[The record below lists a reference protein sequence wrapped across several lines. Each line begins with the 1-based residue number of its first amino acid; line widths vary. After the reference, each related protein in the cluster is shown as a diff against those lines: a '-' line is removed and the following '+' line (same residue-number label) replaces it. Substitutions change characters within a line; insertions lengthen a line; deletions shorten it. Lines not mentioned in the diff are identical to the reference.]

1 MAVSIDKITVENVGP
16 LREQTFELGPFNL
29 VYGQNETG
37 KTFLVEFILQ
47 SLFRHAA
54 NWQLRNI
61 TGRGKVTLT
70 GLEKKPTEFTPDSTR
85 KLEDYW
91 EEQDA
96 GLPVNMARLLV
107 VKGSELALSARTPG
121 GVGRSVL
128 KTSLSRESLLDDI
141 LSPIQQTLLD
151 ASLENGTII
160 ADRRGK
166 IKDREELA
174 SELDQLQEL
183 VSVVQESYSGGP
195 IRELT
200 LQQEKIQASMQDQR
214 KAKRHHAYQLHQK
227 RQELQEDRSRLQDKK
242 IQDLR
247 DHIRDHQSLA
257 SELKQIQNDLPGKK
271 AASKKFVWLKNARET
286 WENMELDRSGQPRTI
301 IAYLGMILITAGMVV
316 GLLNLPW
323 VSFGVTIPGLLLV
336 AYYGWQLTAW
346 SRSTATDQERE
357 SIRRAFQEMFDRPLG
372 GLTDIKTR
380 LEQLREDHIQAK
392 QMEDDLQ
399 MKKQSLQQLQGDIEE
414 FFHQLTD
421 RNIPPAEWDDELE
434 TLRQKARRIDD
445 QLKSLEIE
453 LSKLEIAEDQYRSQP
468 GPVQYNQ
475 ETLRSL
481 QDKAHDLE
489 KEIEKHKGNLDRLK
503 HRICSHTGDDI
514 DTPWNELLDNLSTL
528 HYQKQKRYKSLTA
541 EIVAK
546 IGVTEVLEEVRAEE
560 DEKIRRGLQSE
571 SVLHIVNSVTGEYTS
586 LDLHGDQL
594 IVAGEYGN
602 YPLKDLST
610 GAREQI
616 QLALRMGFA
625 SHISGG
631 DPLFLILDDAFQH
644 SDWERRQQLV
654 KRVIDM
660 ANTGWQI
667 VYLTMDDHL
676 RDLFLEAGERLF
688 PDQFKSYTLA

>member
-1 MAVSIDKITVENVGP
+1 MSVSIEKITVENVGP
-16 LREQTFELGPFNL
+16 LGEQTFEFGPFNL
-29 VYGQNETG
+29 IYGHNETG

-70 GLEKKPTEFTPDSTR
+70 GLGANPAEFMPESTR

-91 EEQDA
+91 EEQEA

-107 VKGSELALSARTPG
+107 VKGSELALSSGVPG

-151 ASLENGTII
+151 ASLESGTII

-174 SELDQLQEL
+174 RDLDQLQEL
-183 VSVVQESYSGGP
+183 ISDVEESYSGGP
-195 IRELT
+195 VRELT
-200 LQQEKIQASMQDQR
+200 LRLDKIQASLQDQR
-214 KAKRHHAYQLHQK
+214 KARRHHAFQLHQK
-227 RQELQEDRSRLQDKK
+227 RQELQEKRSRLQDKN
-242 IQDLR
+242 IQELR
-247 DHIRDHQSLA
+247 DHIRDHQNLA
-257 SELKQIQNDLPGKK
+257 SELKEIQNDLSGKK
-271 AASKKFVWLKNARET
+271 AASKKYLWLKNARET
-286 WENMELDRSGQPRTI
+286 WEDLDLDRSDQPRLI
-301 IAYLGMILITAGMVV
+301 IAILGMMLITG
-316 GLLNLPW
+316 GIIFGFLNLPW
-323 VSFGVTIPGLLLV
+323 VSLGISIPGLLLV
-336 AYYGWQLTAW
+336 AYHGWRLTAW
-346 SRSTATDQERE
+346 SRSAADNQERE
-357 SIRRAFQEMFDRPLG
+357 SIRRAFQEKFDRSLD
-372 GLTDIKTR
+372 GLTDIKIR

-392 QMEDDLQ
+392 QMEDKLQ
-399 MKKQSLQQLQGDIEE
+399 EKKQSQDQLEEDIQAL
-414 FFHQLTD
+414 FHQLAE
-421 RNIPPAEWDDELE
+421 RKIPPAEWEDELKKIRE
-434 TLRQKARRIDD
+434 NARTMDEK
-445 QLKSLEIE
+445 LKHLEIE
-453 LSKLEIAEDQYRSQP
+453 LSKLSIPEEQYRSQP
-468 GPVQYNQ
+468 GPVPYDR
-475 ETLRSL
+475 ETFRSL

-489 KEIEKHKGNLDRLK
+489 EDIEEQKDELDRLK
-503 HRICSHTGDDI
+503 HRICSRTGDDI
-514 DTPWNELLDNLSTL
+514 DTPWNELIANLSTL
-528 HYQKQKRYKSLTA
+528 HRQKQDRCKSLTA

-560 DEKIRRGLQSE
+560 DEKIRRGLQSDE
-571 SVLHIVNSVTGEYTS
+571 VLEIINSVTGEYTS
-586 LDLHGDQL
+586 LDLRGDEL
-594 IVAGEYGN
+594 VVAGEYGN

-644 SDWERRQQLV
+644 SDWDRRQQLV
-654 KRVIDM
+654 KRVIEM